1 VLAYP
6 DFPSNLIEFLA
17 KFERAVVEGN
27 IEAISPSFK
36 DGVLAY
42 GTKSIVNYNKTS
54 LISNQWE
61 RIWGKCKSWEV
72 LSVDSCLLSKSGGY
86 LAFRWER
93 VNLDESITLGRATL
107 VFELDDQQEL
117 LVVHSHFS
125 ENPAG

>member
-6 DFPSNLIEFLA
+6 DFPPKLIDFLA
-17 KFERAVVEGN
+17 TFERAVAEGK
-27 IEAISPSFK
+27 IEEVSPSFK
-36 DGVLAY
+36 DDVLAF
-42 GTKSIVNYNKTS
+42 GTKSIVNFNKTS

-72 LSVDSCLLSKSGGY
+72 LSVDSAQLSQNSGY

-93 VNLDESITLGRATL
+93 VNMDGTVVLGRATL

-125 ENPAG
+125 ENPEG